1 MLIEAAKGG
10 HTNVVQLLLDYP
22 HSIMMSTPHCATS
35 APMMLP
41 QPQQQQP
48 QQLQPQ
54 QQQQQQPQHQNVT
67 HQQHVPHQ
75 QTPSTQ
81 QQQHQQ
87 QQQATEQTQTQNIQP
102 KHNTQKS
109 LLRKNRSVTMMPD
122 MSLTS
127 AEAQQVRTQ
136 PAGESIAPTKDD
148 TNILDKGSG
157 GFASLSEPNISLSPA
172 PISTTL
178 STTSECRKT
187 TTCTRQEQILH
198 KQQILEELQVQVLFE
213 NFYLKINQEHMNQNL
228 FFFFLQ
234 RVERELQMKGAGHL
248 FLSPSGTATDSITS
262 LQPQQ
267 QQQQPESADSKTLL
281 TSTLNIDL
289 PAQSNAATHG

>member
-22 HSIMMSTPHCATS
+22 HSIMMGTPHCATTT
-35 APMMLP
+35 PMLLP
-41 QPQQQQP
+41 QQPQQQQP
-48 QQLQPQ
+48 QQP
-54 QQQQQQPQHQNVT
+54 QQQQPQNFT

-75 QTPSTQ
+75 QPPSTQ
-81 QQQHQQ
+81 QQQHQ

-136 PAGESIAPTKDD
+136 PAGESVAPTKDD

-157 GFASLSEPNISLSPA
+157 VFASLSDPNISLSPA
-172 PISTTL
+172 PSANVTP
-178 STTSECRKT
+178 TTSECRKT

-198 KQQILEELQVQVLFE
+198 KQQILEELQVQVLVE
-213 NFYLKINQEHMNQNL
+213 L
-228 FFFFLQ
+228 FFFFL
-234 RVERELQMKGAGHL
+234 
-248 FLSPSGTATDSITS
+248 
-262 LQPQQ
+262 
-267 QQQQPESADSKTLL
+267 
-281 TSTLNIDL
+281 
-289 PAQSNAATHG
+289 